1 MDRMWNQYARQRETA
16 NIPSPALPRC
26 CPNCGAEISW
36 GWTEE
41 DEPDAAIDETG
52 CIVVHI
58 RRIPRPDQTVFCP
71 NCEAQILN

>member
-1 MDRMWNQYARQRETA
+1 MDQTWNQYARQRETA
-16 NIPSPALPRC
+16 NILSSALPRC
-26 CPNCGAEISW
+26 CPNCEAEISW

-41 DEPDAAIDETG
+41 EEPDAVIDQSG